1 MMQFSSRHAFSTSC
15 TFAAIGTEDAWAGG
29 GGWQRQGQPENPE
42 IRSNKVM
49 VVLLV
54 LVTFAIFIAID
65 LVLSRHRLPVAIA
78 EAQEPEQAAIGQEVL
93 SGFHIPA
100 NLKYHPGHTWMQKE
114 RKNVHRVG
122 ADELAAVLAGPVD
135 RIELPKPGQWVR
147 QGQKVFAFFRGDEKI
162 EMVSPVEGEVVEV
175 NRELAENPR
184 LLLED
189 PYGRGWLMTV
199 FAPDEESPARNLLPS
214 SLIPAW
220 IRESAE
226 TFYRFQPQFA
236 GATAADGGRAS
247 REATAALPVERWKE
261 AAKALLLS

>member
-1 MMQFSSRHAFSTSC
+1 
-15 TFAAIGTEDAWAGG
+15 
-29 GGWQRQGQPENPE
+29 
-42 IRSNKVM
+42 M

-54 LVTFAIFIAID
+54 IVTFAIFIAID
-65 LVLSRHRLPVAIA
+65 LLLSRQKVPVVAA
-78 EAQEPEQAAIGQEVL
+78 EAREAETADLGHEVL
-93 SGFHIPA
+93 SGFHIPM
-100 NLKYHPGHTWMQKE
+100 NLKYHPGHTWVLKE

-147 QGQKVFAFFRGDEKI
+147 QGQKVFAFYRGDEKI

-189 PYGRGWLMTV
+189 PYGKGWLMTV
-199 FAPDEESPARNLLPS
+199 FSPDEESPSRNLLPS
-214 SLIPAW
+214 SLVPAW

-226 TFYRFQPQFA
+226 AFYRFQPQFA

-247 REATAALPVERWKE
+247 KDATAALPVERWKE

>member
-1 MMQFSSRHAFSTSC
+1 
-15 TFAAIGTEDAWAGG
+15 
-29 GGWQRQGQPENPE
+29 
-42 IRSNKVM
+42 M

-54 LVTFAIFIAID
+54 IVTFAIFIAID
-65 LVLSRHRLPVAIA
+65 LVLSRHKVPVAVAAAREA
-78 EAQEPEQAAIGQEVL
+78 EPAAIGQEVL

-100 NLKYHPGHTWMQKE
+100 NLKYHPGHTWILKE

-135 RIELPKPGQWVR
+135 RIEMPKPGQWVR
-147 QGQKVFAFFRGDEKI
+147 QGQKVFAFLRGNEKI
-162 EMVSPVEGEVVEV
+162 EMISPVEGEVVEV
-175 NRELAENPR
+175 NRDLAENPR

-199 FAPDEESPARNLLPS
+199 FSPDEDSPTRNLLPG
-214 SLIPAW
+214 SLVPAW

-226 TFYRFQPQFA
+226 AFYRFQPQLA

-247 REATAALPVERWKE
+247 KDSTAALPVERWKE
-261 AAKALLLS
+261 AARALLLN

>member
-1 MMQFSSRHAFSTSC
+1 
-15 TFAAIGTEDAWAGG
+15 
-29 GGWQRQGQPENPE
+29 
-42 IRSNKVM
+42 M

-54 LVTFAIFIAID
+54 IVTFAVFIAID
-65 LVLSRHRLPVAIA
+65 LLLSRQKVPVVALETREA
-78 EAQEPEQAAIGQEVL
+78 EASPLGQEVL
-93 SGFHIPA
+93 SGFHVPL
-100 NLKYHPGHTWMQKE
+100 NLKYHPGHTWVQKE

-147 QGQKVFAFFRGDEKI
+147 QGQKVFAFYRGDEKI

-175 NRELAENPR
+175 NRELADNPR

-189 PYGRGWLMTV
+189 PYGKGWLMTV
-199 FAPDEESPARNLLPS
+199 FSPDEESPSRNLLPS

-226 TFYRFQPQFA
+226 AFYRFQPQLA

-247 REATAALPVERWKE
+247 RDATAALPVERWKE

>member
-1 MMQFSSRHAFSTSC
+1 
-15 TFAAIGTEDAWAGG
+15 
-29 GGWQRQGQPENPE
+29 
-42 IRSNKVM
+42 M

-54 LVTFAIFIAID
+54 IVTFAIFIAID
-65 LVLSRHRLPVAIA
+65 LVLSRHKMPVAVA
-78 EAQEPEQAAIGQEVL
+78 ALRETEAAAIGQEVL

-100 NLKYHPGHTWMQKE
+100 NLKYHPGHTWIQKE

-135 RIELPKPGQWVR
+135 RIEMPKPGQWVR
-147 QGQKVFAFFRGDEKI
+147 QGQKVFAFLRGDEKI
-162 EMVSPVEGEVVEV
+162 EMISPVEGEVVEV

-189 PYGRGWLMTV
+189 PYGRGWLITV
-199 FAPDEESPARNLLPS
+199 FSPDEDSPTRNLLPS
-214 SLIPAW
+214 SLVPAW

-226 TFYRFQPQFA
+226 AFYRFQPQLA

-247 REATAALPVERWKE
+247 KDATAALPVERWKE
-261 AAKALLLS
+261 AAKALLLN

>member
-1 MMQFSSRHAFSTSC
+1 
-15 TFAAIGTEDAWAGG
+15 
-29 GGWQRQGQPENPE
+29 
-42 IRSNKVM
+42 M

-54 LVTFAIFIAID
+54 IVTFAIFIAID
-65 LVLSRHRLPVAIA
+65 LLLSRQKVPVVATAA
-78 EAQEPEQAAIGQEVL
+78 EEVEAGALGQEVL
-93 SGFHIPA
+93 SGFHIPM
-100 NLKYHPGHTWMQKE
+100 NLKYHPGHTWLQKE

-147 QGQKVFAFFRGDEKI
+147 QGQKVFAFWRGNEKI
-162 EMVSPVEGEVVEV
+162 EMVSPVEGEVVEI
-175 NRELAENPR
+175 NRELAENLR

-199 FAPDEESPARNLLPS
+199 FSPDEESPARNLLPS
-214 SLIPAW
+214 SLVPAW

-226 TFYRFQPQFA
+226 VFYKFQPQFA

-247 REATAALPVERWKE
+247 KDATATLPVDRWKE
-261 AAKALLLS
+261 AARALLLS

>member
-1 MMQFSSRHAFSTSC
+1 
-15 TFAAIGTEDAWAGG
+15 
-29 GGWQRQGQPENPE
+29 
-42 IRSNKVM
+42 M

-54 LVTFAIFIAID
+54 IVTFAVFIAID
-65 LVLSRHRLPVAIA
+65 LLLSRQKVPVVAPVAQKA
-78 EAQEPEQAAIGQEVL
+78 ETPALGQDVL
-93 SGFHIPA
+93 SGFHIPM
-100 NLKYHPGHTWMQKE
+100 NLKYHPGHTWVQKE

-135 RIELPKPGQWVR
+135 RIEMPKPGQWVR
-147 QGQKVFAFFRGDEKI
+147 QGQKVFAFYRGDEKI

-175 NRELAENPR
+175 NREIAENPR

-199 FAPDEESPARNLLPS
+199 FSPDEESPTRNLLPS

-226 TFYRFQPQFA
+226 TFYRFQPQLA

-247 REATAALPVERWKE
+247 KDATAALPVDRWKE
-261 AAKALLLS
+261 AARALLLS

>member
-1 MMQFSSRHAFSTSC
+1 
-15 TFAAIGTEDAWAGG
+15 
-29 GGWQRQGQPENPE
+29 
-42 IRSNKVM
+42 M

-54 LVTFAIFIAID
+54 IVTFAVFIAID
-65 LVLSRHRLPVAIA
+65 LLLSRQKVPVVAPAIQEA
-78 EAQEPEQAAIGQEVL
+78 EVPVLGQEVL
-93 SGFHIPA
+93 SGFHIPM
-100 NLKYHPGHTWMQKE
+100 NLKYHPGHTWVQKE

-147 QGQKVFAFFRGDEKI
+147 QGQKVFAFYRGNEKI

-175 NRELAENPR
+175 NREIAENPR

-199 FAPDEESPARNLLPS
+199 FSPDEESPTRNLLPS

-226 TFYRFQPQFA
+226 TFYRFQPQLA

-247 REATAALPVERWKE
+247 KDATAALPLEKWKE
-261 AAKALLLS
+261 AARALLLS